1 MQNRMEIGQNG
12 YNNIHYDKLFGQN
25 ETMPVNDTTDQAIL
39 AALKSNA
46 RASIT
51 ELARRLH
58 LSRTTVKQ
66 RLLRLVETGVI
77 RRFTIVT
84 EAEDNGGIRAVM
96 MVELQG
102 KMSQSVIRAMREI
115 PQITGIYSTNGAWDL
130 VADVHMDTLV
140 QFDQVLRRVRDI
152 SGVLNSETSLLLD
165 RIY

>member
-1 MQNRMEIGQNG
+1 MSPL
-12 YNNIHYDKLFGQN
+12 K
-25 ETMPVNDTTDQAIL
+25 DTTDRALL

-46 RASIT
+46 RASVT
-51 ELARRLH
+51 ELAQQLN

-66 RLLRLVETGVI
+66 RLVRLIETGTI

-84 EAEDNGGIRAVM
+84 DTQDAGGIRAVM

-102 KMSQSVIRAMREI
+102 KMSRAVIQALRKIPEI
-115 PQITGIYSTNGAWDL
+115 TAIYSTNGAWDL

-140 QFDQVLRRVRDI
+140 QFDQVLRQVREI
-152 SGVLNSETSLLLD
+152 GGVLNSETSLLLD

>member
-1 MQNRMEIGQNG
+1 MVIGQNG
-12 YNNIHYDKLFGQN
+12 EHTVHFDKLIGQN
-25 ETMPVNDTTDQAIL
+25 ETMPRNDATDQAIL
-39 AALKSNA
+39 AALKTNA

-51 ELARRLH
+51 ELAQRLQ

-84 EAEDNGGIRAVM
+84 ETEDNGGIRAVM

-102 KMSQSVIRAMREI
+102 RMSQSVIRAMREI
-115 PQITGIYSTNGAWDL
+115 PQITKVYSTNGAWDL
-130 VADVHMDTLV
+130 VADVHMDNLV
-140 QFDQVLRRVRDI
+140 QFDQVLRRVREI